1 MAKRRQFGFQNLI
14 AMLNRIIYILVITVI
29 AIQFFGIDTDNPP
42 IDERN
47 DFFYKLKVSDDT
59 QQLIKSACYDCHSDE
74 TVYPK
79 YAYTQPIG
87 WLIKDH
93 VDEGRKHLNFSEWN
107 TYEKKKKDHK
117 MEECVEMLEKGEMP
131 LKGYVLLHPVANLSD
146 DQKNSLM
153 AFFKSKM

>member
-1 MAKRRQFGFQNLI
+1 
-14 AMLNRIIYILVITVI
+14 MLNRIIYILVIVLI
-29 AIQFFGIDTDNPP
+29 VIQFFGIDTDNPP

-47 DFFYKLKVSDDT
+47 DFFFKAKVVDET
-59 QQLIKSACYDCHSDE
+59 QQLIKAACYDCHSDE

-79 YAYTQPIG
+79 YAYMQPVG

-93 VDEGRKHLNFSEWN
+93 VDDGRKHLNFSEWN

-117 MEECVEMLEKGEMP
+117 MEECVEMLKKGEMP
-131 LKGYVLLHPVANLSD
+131 LKGYVLLHPEANLYD